1 MANINIVF
9 VSNNYDTDK
18 NTIKLTEK
26 TFAYPTNV
34 TLDCAALQAALQNVV
49 SAHRSYLYRY
59 ASSIEAGKKEPNA
72 ATLKRLED
80 AIEQCDYNTPVYETA
95 NDDEFHGIQLLAY
108 AVDNA
113 MHKSYLNNK
122 PVMNMPHGGANL
134 LTAFRDYK
142 DGRCKFSDLKKEC
155 ISFVEQVNNIP
166 FLKDRTIKLNDDDV
180 MELYNM
186 YVGIGQVERWNK
198 KGISGRCITK
208 TALIQ
213 QVILK
218 ALKKSFKFE
227 AVETAKRTKVTE
239 F

>member
-1 MANINIVF
+1 MANINILF

-18 NTIKLTEK
+18 GTIKISEK

-34 TLDCAALQAALQNVV
+34 TIDCAALQAALQNIV
-49 SAHRSYLYRY
+49 SSHRAYLYIT
-59 ASSIEAGKKEPNA
+59 ANSIEAGKKEPNT
-72 ATLKRLED
+72 ATLKRLDD
-80 AIEQCDYNTPVYETA
+80 AIALCEHNTPAYEA
-95 NDDEFHGIQLLAY
+95 ADNDEYHGIQLLAY

-113 MHKSYLNNK
+113 MHKSYLNGK
-122 PVMNMPHGGANL
+122 PVMNMPHGGTDL

-155 ISFVEQVNNIP
+155 ISFVEQVNGIP

-180 MELYNM
+180 KELYNM

-198 KGISGRCITK
+198 KGISGRCVTK

-227 AVETAKRTKVTE
+227 AVETVKRTKVTE